1 MKNKS
6 IFNLKAFVF
15 LFPTLLV
22 FGMFLVWPLIYT
34 VYLSFFKW
42 NMISKNKVFVGFE
55 NYLTIFK
62 DSSTKQILMNSF
74 WYIFWII
81 LFAVCLP
88 YIMAFVLNYLLPK
101 FIDAYKAILFVP
113 AVMSLVVASVLF
125 TWILNP
131 ISGPVALILRQVG
144 ISMPFWSNSEGWVIF
159 VIALIVSW
167 KVFGYNFILLFAAI
181 SGISKELIESAK
193 MDNISNGR
201 IFFKIILPIS
211 SATGIYVLIM
221 AVVQALQYVFTPI
234 AVLTQGGPD
243 GASSNIIYESYRQG
257 FEMFNTGRSAAL
269 SVITLLICVI
279 LLLIEYVFVE
289 RRVYYEN

>member
-88 YIMAFVLNYLLPK
+88 YIMAVSYTHLTLP
-101 FIDAYKAILFVP
+101 
-113 AVMSLVVASVLF
+113 
-125 TWILNP
+125 TN
-131 ISGPVALILRQVG
+131 
-144 ISMPFWSNSEGWVIF
+144 
-159 VIALIVSW
+159 
-167 KVFGYNFILLFAAI
+167 
-181 SGISKELIESAK
+181 
-193 MDNISNGR
+193 
-201 IFFKIILPIS
+201 
-211 SATGIYVLIM
+211 
-221 AVVQALQYVFTPI
+221 
-234 AVLTQGGPD
+234 
-243 GASSNIIYESYRQG
+243 
-257 FEMFNTGRSAAL
+257 
-269 SVITLLICVI
+269 
-279 LLLIEYVFVE
+279 
-289 RRVYYEN
+289 